1 MAEELFSQAFARAR
15 REGKKTFVWK
25 GKTYGMKLKGED
37 DSSNK
42 GRRQNKPSQDNY
54 QSVLPLLPEVTV
66 TPRGNYLSTGMPDGT
81 YIAQEDSTRVAA
93 LPVQGY
99 VAMTPERREQWEQ
112 ERRSGGGLGQRVR
125 RWANSNPVAAL
136 ADKKLRG
143 KTGQGTQYNDEDI
156 PYRHYQVLSDQSKY
170 VWDNIVNVLGSDV
183 QKLSQALNNT
193 DDLERRKEMQGTLDT
208 KKKFYDMARRGTLE
222 TYLKM
227 HPEEK
232 VVVGAN
238 FRRYKDDNQER
249 FPEGTPTGYA
259 GFGRPRYLEYAM
271 ETPLGQVETIWGNSV
286 MSFRY
291 DPKSG
296 QIIPAASDTYDF
308 NSYSDERHENSAV
321 GAMRKAVGKDKDMNE
336 GSRGRIT
343 RRTELKPIGDNYQRL
358 DREGFGIMG
367 NNPNVGYE
375 FINQVIAKA
384 AENAAKR

>member
-1 MAEELFSQAFARAR
+1 MAGESFSQAFAKAR
-15 REGKKTFVWK
+15 REGKETFTWK
-25 GKTYGMKLKGED
+25 GKVYGTKLKGED
-37 DSSNK
+37 RTLNRE
-42 GRRQNKPSQDNY
+42 RRSKPSRDNY
-54 QSVLPLLPEVTV
+54 QPVSPLLPEVTV
-66 TPRGNYLSTGMPDGT
+66 TPHGNYVSMNMPDGT
-81 YIAQEDSTRVAA
+81 YTAQEDSTRVAA
-93 LPVQGY
+93 LPGQGY

-112 ERRSGGGLGQRVR
+112 KRRSGGGVGQRIR

-143 KTGQGTQYNDEDI
+143 RTGRGTQYNDEDI
-156 PYRHYQVLSDQSKY
+156 PYGHYQVLSDQSKY
-170 VWDNIVNVLGSDV
+170 VWDNIASVLGSDV
-183 QKLSQALNNT
+183 QRLSSALNGTT
-193 DDLERRKEMQGTLDT
+193 DPERRREMQVTLDT
-208 KKKFYDMARRGTLE
+208 KKRFYDMARRGVLE
-222 TYLKM
+222 SYLKT

-249 FPEGTPTGYA
+249 FPEGTPAGYA
-259 GFGRPRYLEYAM
+259 AFGRPRYLEYAM

-308 NSYSDERHENSAV
+308 NSYSDDRHESSAV

-358 DREGFGIMG
+358 NREGFGIMAG
-367 NNPNVGYE
+367 DPNAGYE
-375 FINQVIAKA
+375 FINQVIAKT
-384 AENAAKR
+384 AENAAKK

>member
-1 MAEELFSQAFARAR
+1 M
-15 REGKKTFVWK
+15 
-25 GKTYGMKLKGED
+25 
-37 DSSNK
+37 
-42 GRRQNKPSQDNY
+42 
-54 QSVLPLLPEVTV
+54 
-66 TPRGNYLSTGMPDGT
+66 STNMPDST

-93 LPVQGY
+93 LPGQGY

-112 ERRSGGGLGQRVR
+112 ERRSGGGLGQRIR

-143 KTGQGTQYNDEDI
+143 RTGRGIQYNDEDI

-170 VWDNIVNVLGSDV
+170 VWDNIVDVLGSDV
-183 QKLSQALNNT
+183 QKLSSALNST
-193 DDLERRKEMQGTLDT
+193 SDPERRREMQGTLDT
-208 KKKFYDMARRGTLE
+208 KKKFYDMARRGALE
-222 TYLKM
+222 TYLKT

-271 ETPLGQVETIWGNSV
+271 ETPLGQIETIWGNSV

-358 DREGFGIMG
+358 DRKGFGIMG
-367 NNPNVGYE
+367 NNPNMGYE
-375 FINQVIAKA
+375 FINQVMARA
-384 AENAAKR
+384 AENAAKK

>member
-1 MAEELFSQAFARAR
+1 
-15 REGKKTFVWK
+15 
-25 GKTYGMKLKGED
+25 
-37 DSSNK
+37 
-42 GRRQNKPSQDNY
+42 
-54 QSVLPLLPEVTV
+54 
-66 TPRGNYLSTGMPDGT
+66 MPDGT
-81 YIAQEDSTRVAA
+81 YTAHEDSTRVAA
-93 LPVQGY
+93 LPGQGY
-99 VAMTPERREQWEQ
+99 VAMTPERREMWEQ
-112 ERRSGGGLGQRVR
+112 ERRSGVGLGQRIR

-143 KTGQGTQYNDEDI
+143 KTGRGTQYNDEDI

-170 VWDNIVNVLGSDV
+170 VWDNIVDVLGSDV
-183 QKLSQALNNT
+183 QKLSSALNSAT
-193 DDLERRKEMQGTLDT
+193 DPERRKEMQGTLDT
-208 KKKFYDMARRGTLE
+208 KKKFYDMARRGALE
-222 TYLKM
+222 TYLKT

-249 FPEGTPTGYA
+249 FPEGTPAGYA
-259 GFGRPRYLEYAM
+259 GFERPRYLEYAM

-336 GSRGRIT
+336 GSKGRIT
-343 RRTELKPIGDNYQRL
+343 RRTELKPIGNNYQKL
-358 DREGFGIMG
+358 DREGFGVMG
-367 NNPNVGYE
+367 NPNIGYE
-375 FINQVIAKA
+375 FINQVIVKA
-384 AENAAKR
+384 AENAAKK